1 MHKDQIKGAAK
12 DIVGSA
18 KEGIGRATGN
28 DRLVAD
34 GLADRAVG
42 KAQKIAG
49 AVKDA
54 GRKAL
59 KN

>member
-34 GLADRAVG
+34 GLTDRAVG

>member
-1 MHKDQIKGAAK
+1 MHKDQVKGAAK
-12 DIVGSA
+12 DIIGSA
-18 KEGIGRATGN
+18 KEGIGKATGN
-28 DRLVAD
+28 DRLVAE
-34 GLADRAVG
+34 GLADRGAG

-54 GRKAL
+54 GRQAL

>member
-1 MHKDQIKGAAK
+1 MHKDEIKGAAK
-12 DIVGSA
+12 EVIGSA
-18 KEGIGRATGN
+18 KEGIGKATGN
-28 DRLVAD
+28 DRLVAE
-34 GLADRAVG
+34 GLAERGVG

-54 GRKAL
+54 GAKAL

>member
-1 MHKDQIKGAAK
+1 MHKDQVKGAAR
-12 DIVGSA
+12 DAIGSA
-18 KEGIGRATGN
+18 KEGIGKATGN
-28 DRLVAD
+28 DRLVAE
-34 GLADRAVG
+34 GMADRGAG

>member
-1 MHKDQIKGAAK
+1 MHKDQVKGAAK
-12 DIVGSA
+12 DALGSA
-18 KEGIGRATGN
+18 KEGVGKATGN
-28 DRLVAD
+28 DRLVAE
-34 GLADRAVG
+34 GLADRGAG

-49 AVKDA
+49 ALKDA

>member
-1 MHKDQIKGAAK
+1 MHKDQVKGAAR
-12 DIVGSA
+12 DAIGSA
-18 KEGIGRATGN
+18 KEGIGKATGN
-28 DRLVAD
+28 DRLVAE
-34 GLADRAVG
+34 GLADRGAG

-54 GRKAL
+54 GRKAV